1 MTFKTF
7 GNIIRVAS
15 LTRRLLAAET
25 TVIIW
30 EKVIYLWKTLSAL
43 VSGIAGQAL
52 AIAFQTIST
61 VRYISDLT
69 I

>member
-1 MTFKTF
+1 MAFKTY

-15 LTRRLLAAET
+15 HTRRLLAAET

-30 EKVIYLWKTLSAL
+30 KKVIYLWKTLSAL
-43 VSGIAGQAL
+43 VSSIAGQAL
-52 AIAFQTIST
+52 AIAFQTDST
-61 VRYISDLT
+61 VRYISELT